1 MDIKKQNYFF
11 NLSTGCYEK
20 TFSTKYTLVFKVEI
34 ENIQFNNYN
43 GLLNLM
49 NPEINNQINKK
60 NNNKIKF

>member
-11 NLSTGCYEK
+11 NLRTGCYEK
-20 TFSTKYTLVFKVEI
+20 FSTKYTLVFKLRSRIFV
-34 ENIQFNNYN
+34 NNYN

-49 NPEINNQINKK
+49 SENNNKINKK